1 MSSRVRRTAGLEGA
15 GADDS
20 EGKDEDSAATG
31 TAGGTSDAVKE
42 SAAIDEDTKWNNN
55 EQRRSR
61 NKKLSQGKQGKGR
74 GEKREKEATT
84 TTTRPSP

>member
-42 SAAIDEDTKWNNN
+42 SAAIDAVEWD
-55 EQRRSR
+55 EQRRS
-61 NKKLSQGKQGKGR
+61 GTKQLAHKGKGER
-74 GEKREKEATT
+74 GGRRKQQQQL
-84 TTTRPSP
+84 